1 MARQRKKAAQGG
13 FSAGMLCAVSA
24 LLLGVPSAGLALGAI
39 GTDAVTSSLGT
50 FTPASVN
57 PALAKFMG
65 GSLDDKMMRF
75 TPAGADNRSG
85 RSVTVAVRVDEKSA
99 RSISVR
105 QAMASA
111 GEPTVA
117 SMPIRLTPTRY
128 SLGLMRGYQSFART
142 PEVTSSL
149 TSKLSDAAIPDLAS
163 FQPSAGAKD
172 KPSRFNARIALDEAE
187 PAGRAP
193 RTRDSLGDQT
203 LDVGGSYSV
212 TRNID
217 VTAGVRLS
225 QDRDRLVPV
234 NGNGQQD
241 GQAVYVGTQFRF

>member
-1 MARQRKKAAQGG
+1 MARQRKKASQGG
-13 FSAGMLCAVSA
+13 FSVGLLCAASA

-39 GTDAVTSSLGT
+39 GNDAITSGFGT

-57 PALAKFMG
+57 PGLAKFMG
-65 GSLDDKMMRF
+65 GSLDGDLMRF

-85 RSVTVAVRVDEKSA
+85 RSVTVAVRVDEATA

-142 PEVTSSL
+142 PDLAPSL

-163 FQPSAGAKD
+163 FQPSPGAKD
-172 KPSRFNARIALDEAE
+172 KPSRFNARIALDEAN

-193 RTRDSLGDQT
+193 RTREALGDQT
-203 LDVGGSYSV
+203 VDVGGSYSV
-212 TRNID
+212 TRNIN

-234 NGNGQQD
+234 EGAQD
-241 GQAVYVGTQFRF
+241 EQAVYVGTQFSF